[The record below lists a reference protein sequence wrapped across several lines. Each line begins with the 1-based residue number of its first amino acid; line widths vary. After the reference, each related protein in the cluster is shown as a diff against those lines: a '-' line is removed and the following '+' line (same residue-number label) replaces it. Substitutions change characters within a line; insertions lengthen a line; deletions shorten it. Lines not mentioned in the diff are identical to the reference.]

1 MNRCPPPEH
10 SPSSWTVVS
19 TTQRDEE
26 CTMAETHDGTFT
38 TSEEWFDSGGTKC
51 AARVYRPTATDQPS
65 PVVVMAHG
73 FGAVRALRLY
83 AYAERFAAA
92 GYAVVVFDYRSFGE
106 SEGEPRQ
113 VLDIAMQHEDWRA
126 ALRFARSLEGIDHT
140 RVVAWGTSFSGGHV
154 ITVAGRGEPLAAVIA
169 QVPHVS
175 GPAAVRSTGL
185 RAALRVGVPGIRDAI
200 ASWLGR
206 EPVYV
211 DSVNLP
217 GRTGM
222 MTSPD
227 AYPGMHALFRE
238 SGLKED
244 TYPRTVAARIA
255 LKIGFYSPRRWAGN
269 ITCPALVQIVA
280 QDAITPKRVAERA
293 AGKMRHSTV
302 RVYEGGH
309 FDPYV
314 EPLFDTVIADQI
326 EFLHRHVPPLK
337 RV

>member
-1 MNRCPPPEH
+1 
-10 SPSSWTVVS
+10 
-19 TTQRDEE
+19 
-26 CTMAETHDGTFT
+26 MAEPFDGTFT
-38 TSEEWFDSGGTKC
+38 TSEEWFDSGGTRC
-51 AARVYRPTATDQPS
+51 AARVYRPTDADQPL
-65 PVVVMAHG
+65 PVIVMAHG

-92 GYAVVVFDYRSFGE
+92 GYAVVVFDYRTFGE

-126 ALRFARSLEGIDHT
+126 ALRYAKSLEGIDHT

-154 ITVAGRGEPLAAVIA
+154 ITIAGRGEPLAAVIA

-185 RAALRVGVPGIRDAI
+185 RAALTVGVPGIRDAI
-200 ASWLGR
+200 ASRLGR

-211 DSVNLP
+211 QSVGLP

-255 LKIGFYSPRRWAGN
+255 LKIGFYSPQRWAGN
-269 ITCPALVQIVA
+269 IMCPALVQIVA
-280 QDAITPKRVAERA
+280 HDAITPKRVAERA
-293 AGKMRHSTV
+293 ASKMRHSTV

-309 FDPYV
+309 FDPYI
-314 EPLFDTVIADQI
+314 EPLFGTVIADQI

-337 RV
+337 RA